1 MEKKLQTLKNILDSS
16 RYTVALCDSG
26 ILKECGYPG
35 ILSLDIA
42 YDIENRYGDSP
53 EYIYSSAYFSTR
65 PEKFFKFYKSEI
77 LDKDL
82 EPSETF
88 YALAELEKQ
97 EKLQTIISKNSFSLS
112 ERAGCK
118 HVYNIY
124 GTIHKNICTHCGKEY
139 PVEFVKT
146 SPSVP
151 LCEECGHIIRPNV
164 KLFGEMLDHEII
176 ANLVF
181 LDTPKNVLPKI
192 LER

>member
-1 MEKKLQTLKNILDSS
+1 M
-16 RYTVALCDSG
+16 
-26 ILKECGYPG
+26 
-35 ILSLDIA
+35 
-42 YDIENRYGDSP
+42 
-53 EYIYSSAYFSTR
+53 
-65 PEKFFKFYKSEI
+65 
-77 LDKDL
+77 
-82 EPSETF
+82 
-88 YALAELEKQ
+88 
-97 EKLQTIISKNSFSLS
+97 QTIISKNSFSLS

-176 ANLVF
+176 AKIADEIAKADVLLLLGTSLESYTYKNYIKYFRGNSIVVVHQNPHYSDVRTNLVF